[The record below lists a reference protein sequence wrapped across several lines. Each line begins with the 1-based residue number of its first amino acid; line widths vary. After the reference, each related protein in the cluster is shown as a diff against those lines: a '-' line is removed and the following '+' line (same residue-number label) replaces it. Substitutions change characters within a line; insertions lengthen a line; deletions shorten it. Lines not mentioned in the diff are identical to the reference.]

1 MQLKLPPNRQE
12 LPDKFYSL
20 TFFEAIHIL
29 VFTPM
34 GRLSTFVRFLTA
46 FLFLLLLIVI
56 GTAGYKLI
64 EGWSVQDSLYMT
76 FITITTVG
84 FGEVKP
90 LSAAGQHFTIIFL
103 VLSIGTVG
111 YSVSV
116 LVAYVFEGQIL
127 HAMRERSMKRAIR
140 HLKEHFIIV
149 GGGDVGREAAYE
161 FRRAKKKFVIIDRDP
176 SQSDL
181 SRDESILFL
190 EGDAIND
197 EVLVE
202 AGIEKASGLI
212 ATLPD
217 DEANV
222 FVVLTARQLN
232 PRLLIVSQAA
242 EERTTRKLI
251 KAGANRVI
259 SPKKIAGRRL
269 AAMVLKPSL
278 LNFLD
283 IVVEGGELDMRLEE
297 VGLESGSPLIDK
309 TLKEAGIGQHTGAII
324 VGINAPEGR
333 IRINPSTTSTLSSV
347 NLGEGDVLIALGNED
362 QLQRLREFVRKGH

>member
-1 MQLKLPPNRQE
+1 M
-12 LPDKFYSL
+12 
-20 TFFEAIHIL
+20 TFSKAIHIL
-29 VFTPM
+29 IFTPM
-34 GRLSTFVRFLTA
+34 GRFSTFVRFLTA
-46 FLFLLLLIVI
+46 IFLLALLIVI
-56 GTAGYKLI
+56 GTIGYRLI
-64 EGWSVQDSLYMT
+64 EGWSIRDSLYMT

-111 YSVSV
+111 YSVTV
-116 LVAYVFEGQIL
+116 LITYVFEGQIL
-127 HAMRERSMKRAIR
+127 HAMRERRMKRAIR
-140 HLKEHFIIV
+140 HLKEHFIII

-161 FRRAKKKFVIIDRDP
+161 FRRSKKKFVIVDRDP

-181 SRDESILFL
+181 SRDESILIL

-212 ATLPD
+212 SALPD

-232 PRLLIVSQAA
+232 PHLLIVSQAA

-269 AAMVLKPSL
+269 AALVLRPSL

-283 IVVEGGELDMRLEE
+283 VIVEGGELDMRIEE
-297 VGLESGSPLIDK
+297 VGLASGSPLIDK
-309 TLKEAGIGQHTGAII
+309 SLKEAGIGQHTGALI
-324 VGINAPEGR
+324 VGINAPDGR
-333 IRINPSTTSTLSSV
+333 MRINPSTTSTLSSV
-347 NLGEGDVLIALGNED
+347 ILGEGDVLIALGNED
-362 QLQRLREFVRKGH
+362 QLIRLREFVRKGR